1 MSEAREQLVR
11 ELSEKQAVEGLDPET
26 RIVIGL
32 LTETVQTL
40 GEEIDDLQQRVAELE
55 EGGETD
61 EERTRREWYSER

>member
-1 MSEAREQLVR
+1 MSETREQLIR

-26 RIVIGL
+26 RIVIGH

-55 EGGETD
+55 DGGETD
-61 EERTRREWYSER
+61 EERKRREWYSER